1 MNYSE
6 MREKALD
13 RMYSQAEEVKTV
25 MVECWA
31 RENGFSDV
39 YFNNYEEAK
48 QWIEENVNTNWK
60 LRISF
65 YKFEKK
71 SSEQLEQLMDD
82 LKKGSSNAI
91 IRNLSKLN
99 EEVGI
104 PILKII
110 LQAVA
115 INFLITLGVG
125 IGLNIANSRAHE
137 WAINQ
142 IEGIDL
148 TSSIDFQIDIPIG
161 FLQDFANSAS
171 QSIENFAIDKISG
184 VEDAVKNFLTSISDG
199 LFSTFKDSTIPS
211 IQHVTTIVVAFLQAK
226 GLLKDAKKGIEKRGL
241 IKENGRLKNE
251 NRRLTKEKENL
262 QRQLESEFYK
272 NMELSSSNEN
282 QYKIEDKNARPIKS
296 MEQLHQME
304 YIVSEMQSFFAE
316 KGIKIPEIAGKCN
329 SIIDYGKSLRE
340 TMIKEKYPKE
350 VQDEIMAYLQFYSNN
365 IGKINKE
372 LQMGKPYIFTGIRD
386 NIEYGISRTAKG
398 AENMVYTMIAYVK
411 SIIHGKNRI
420 SQDDINQLPV
430 DEQKQ
435 KQEPGQE

>member
-13 RMYSQAEEVKTV
+13 RMYSQVEEVKTV

-39 YFNNYEEAK
+39 YEEAK

-99 EEVGI
+99 EKVGI

-137 WAINQ
+137 WAIKQ

-171 QSIENFAIDKISG
+171 KSIENFALDKISG

-199 LFSTFKDSTIPS
+199 LFSTFKESTIPS
-211 IQHVTTIVVAFLQAK
+211 IKNVTRIVVAFLQAK
-226 GLLKDAKKGIEKRGL
+226 GLLKKAKKGIENRGL
-241 IKENGRLKNE
+241 INEKQRLIAE
-251 NRRLTKEKENL
+251 KEKL
-262 QRQLESEFYK
+262 QHQLKIEIEK
-272 NMELSSSNEN
+272 NRELSSSNEN
-282 QYKIEDKNARPIKS
+282 QYKIEDKNARTIKS
-296 MEQLHQME
+296 MEPLHQME
-304 YIVSEMQSFFAE
+304 YIVSEMQSFFAG
-316 KGIKIPEIAGKCN
+316 KGIKIPEITGECN

-340 TMIKEKYPKE
+340 KMIKEKYPKE
-350 VQDEIMAYLQFYSNN
+350 VQDEIMVYLQFYSNN
-365 IGKINKE
+365 IGIINKE
-372 LQMGKPYIFTGIRD
+372 LQMGKPDIFTGVRY

-398 AENMVYTMIAYVK
+398 AENMVYTMIGYVN
-411 SIIHGKNRI
+411 SIIHGENRVF
-420 SQDDINQLPV
+420 QDDIDKLPV
-430 DEQKQ
+430 DGPEPEQE
-435 KQEPGQE
+435 QEQE